1 MLSFVAQ
8 LLQVD
13 RRQRTRASSEE
24 LTHRAERLFEEADTD
39 NDGLVTKYELYTWLV
54 DNHVRNCTLP
64 RLYISRCYGAVSPGF
79 MGVRVQIDVSHR
91 YLETFMEQCTPEGEC
106 TSCDNFKQVRSDSN
120 STPF

>member
-24 LTHRAERLFEEADTD
+24 LAHRAERLFEEADTD

-54 DNHVRNCTLP
+54 DNHVRTYALP
-64 RLYISRCYGAVSPGF
+64 RLYISRCHGAVSPW
-79 MGVRVQIDVSHR
+79 VRGRRIQIDVSHR
-91 YLETFMEQCTPEGEC
+91 YLETFMEQCTPEGEP
-106 TSCDNFKQVRSDSN
+106 TSCDNFKQVRFVPK
-120 STPF
+120 STPV